1 MTFPLEYISYVN
13 IGLLVLLVLLMVAG
27 FVRGFLLSLIDLVGT
42 FVMLLIAYFVSPI
55 LATNF
60 AIITDLQIDVGAEAL
75 SLLITERI
83 NELFWFVVVFIIG
96 MIVILFLKPV
106 VKVVCSIPLIKQIN
120 QVLGL
125 ILGAVKGYILALI
138 LIFVLST
145 PLVTNGREV
154 VENTVLIHLEE
165 SSVLVLDVLEDPKM
179 INEILQDIMNGN
191 MITEEDK
198 AELLEWLGSLVS
210 EEELKEIFKSLSLE

>member
-210 EEELKEIFKSLSLE
+210 EEELNEIFKSLSLE

>member
-154 VENTVLIHLEE
+154 VENTVLIYLEE

-191 MITEEDK
+191 MITEEDR